1 MAQDKS
7 FLGRAVARDD
17 RGGGG
22 QRRGLIKGHR
32 KALGLEGETQAVKI
46 LKKWGYQILQRNYR
60 SSHGEIDIVAYDSST
75 IVFLEVKACKSTRYG
90 PPELRITNE
99 KRRHLFDAAQQYI
112 REKGLSGQ
120 SFRFDVVTIQF
131 DEEGRVSDSKIIQN
145 VFSAQG

>member
-1 MAQDKS
+1 MKTNERGKWAEAIAAH
-7 FLGRAVARDD
+7 FLEQKRLKVLARNFNT
-17 RGGGG
+17 RF
-22 QRRGLIKGHR
+22 
-32 KALGLEGETQAVKI
+32 
-46 LKKWGYQILQRNYR
+46 
-60 SSHGEIDIVAYDSST
+60 GEIDIVAYDSST

-120 SFRFDVVTIQF
+120 SFRFDVVTVQF

-145 VFSAQG
+145 AFSAQG